1 MNISAFSPQP
11 SAFLSNRTALI
22 TGAGGVLC
30 SRMAVA
36 LAACGANVALMGRRR
51 EPLET
56 VANEIRANGGKALCV
71 PCDVLDKAGLE
82 AARVEIEK
90 TFGSVSI
97 LINGAGGNNPNATA
111 QKETIESPADA
122 STGGTFFDLTL
133 DGVQNVF
140 TLNYMGTLLP
150 TQVFA
155 KPMCE
160 KGNGVIINI
169 SSASSFRP
177 LTKVGAYG
185 GAKAAINSLTQWL
198 AVHLAKTGVR
208 VNAIVPGFFITEQ
221 NRALLTTPDGGL
233 TPRAHKIIAHTPQG
247 RFGNPDDLLG
257 ALLWLV
263 NDDAAGFVTG
273 AVIPVDGG
281 FTAYSGV

>member
-1 MNISAFSPQP
+1 MKNSLPFSPD
-11 SAFLSNRTALI
+11 LSNRTALV

-36 LAACGANVALMGRRR
+36 LASCGANVALMGRRR
-51 EPLET
+51 EPLDL
-56 VANEIRANGGKALCV
+56 VASEITRHGGKALVV

-82 AARVEIEK
+82 ASRVDIEK
-90 TFGSVSI
+90 VFGPVTI

-111 QKETIESPADA
+111 QKEWIESPADA
-122 STGGTFFDLTL
+122 ASGGTFFDLTL
-133 DGVQNVF
+133 EGVQNVF
-140 TLNYMGTLLP
+140 TLNYTGTLLP

-155 KPMCE
+155 KPMAVA
-160 KGNGVIINI
+160 GRGVIINI
-169 SSASSFRP
+169 SSASAFRP

-247 RFGNPDDLLG
+247 RFGDPRDLLG

-263 NDDAAGFVTG
+263 SDEAAGFVTG
-273 AVIPVDGG
+273 AVVPVDGG

>member
-1 MNISAFSPQP
+1 MSKSPNPQ
-11 SAFLSNRTALI
+11 TALI

-30 SRMAVA
+30 SRMAIA
-36 LAACGANVALMGRRR
+36 LAKQGANVALMGRRR
-51 EPLET
+51 EPLEL
-56 VANEIRANGGKALCV
+56 VADEITRHGGKALVV

-82 AARVEIEK
+82 ASRELIEK
-90 TFGSVSI
+90 TFGPVTI
-97 LINGAGGNNPNATA
+97 LINGAGGNNPQATA
-111 QKETIESPADA
+111 QKEWIESPESLAA
-122 STGGTFFDLTL
+122 NPGGTFFDLTL

-140 TLNYMGTLLP
+140 NLNYLGTLLP

-155 KPMCE
+155 KKMAE
-160 KGNGVIINI
+160 TGRGVIINI
-169 SSASSFRP
+169 SSASAFRP

-233 TPRAHKIIAHTPQG
+233 TPRAQKILTHTPMG
-247 RFGNPDDLLG
+247 RFGEPDDLLG

-263 NDDAAGFVTG
+263 SDASSFVTG

>member
-1 MNISAFSPQP
+1 MNTPP
-11 SAFLSNRTALI
+11 FLQDRAALV

-56 VANEIRANGGKALCV
+56 VAGEIRANGGKALCV

-90 TFGSVSI
+90 AFGPVS
-97 LINGAGGNNPNATA
+97 LLVNGAGGNNPRATA
-111 QKETIESPADA
+111 QKETLESPADA
-122 STGGTFFDLTL
+122 SAGGTFFDLTL
-133 DGVQNVF
+133 DGVRDVF

-155 KPMCE
+155 KPMAQAGC
-160 KGNGVIINI
+160 GVIINI

-185 GAKAAINSLTQWL
+185 GAKAAVNSLTQWL
-198 AVHLAKTGVR
+198 AVHLAKAGVR

-233 TPRAHKIIAHTPQG
+233 TPRSQKILAHTPQG
-247 RFGNPDDLLG
+247 RFGEPEDLIG
-257 ALLWLV
+257 ALLWLA
-263 NDDAAGFVTG
+263 NDAAAGFVTG

>member
-1 MNISAFSPQP
+1 MNMNP
-11 SAFLSNRTALI
+11 SSFLSSRTALI

-36 LAACGANVALMGRRR
+36 LAQCGANVALMGRRR
-51 EPLET
+51 EPLEA
-56 VANEIRANGGKALCV
+56 VADEIRANGGKALVV

-97 LINGAGGNNPNATA
+97 LVNGAGGNNPNATA
-111 QKETIESPADA
+111 QKETIESSA
-122 STGGTFFDLTL
+122 SLVDNPGGTFFDLTL
-133 DGVQNVF
+133 EGVGNVF

-155 KPMCE
+155 KPMAE
-160 KGNGVIINI
+160 TGRGVIINI